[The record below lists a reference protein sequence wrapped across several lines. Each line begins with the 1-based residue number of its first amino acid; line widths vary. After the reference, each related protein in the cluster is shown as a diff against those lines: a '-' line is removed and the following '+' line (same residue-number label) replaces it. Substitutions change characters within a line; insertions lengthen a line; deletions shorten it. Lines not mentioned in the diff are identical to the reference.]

1 MDYIYDIETYPNC
14 FSFVALAADKSEFV
28 QFECSQ
34 RKNQAADL
42 FSFLDKLR
50 EHGHRMVGFNNIG
63 FDYPV
68 VHDLLSVRE
77 KAVTVSGKAVAV
89 RAYKKAKELIN
100 SDEKFE
106 HIIRTADEHVPQI
119 DLYKIH
125 HFDNKARAT
134 SLKMLQFNMRSD
146 TIEDLP
152 FEVGTQLSDE
162 QIDTLLSYNKHDVI
176 RTLDFYNESKS
187 ALKFREEL
195 TQKYGRNFLNHN
207 DTKIGKDYFIMRL
220 EEELPG
226 SCYSYDNKGR
236 RSINQT
242 KRKSINVK
250 ECLFDYYDFH
260 RPEFQ
265 AVFDWFAK
273 QKISETKGVFSEI
286 DESDL
291 GDVAQY
297 AQLYTKRKK
306 FPRVPSF
313 EDIDDFKQ
321 QHPLG
326 WVEKVELKAKKKGEV
341 QHSHWMCWK
350 EADNLNVIV
359 DDFRFDFGTGGI
371 HGSLENTI
379 VEADDDNIIVDADVS
394 SMYPNIAIAN
404 RVYPKH
410 LSEKFCDIYEDVY
423 NQRKS
428 YAKGTAENAMLKLA
442 LNGVYGDSNNQYSP
456 FYDPQYTMSIT
467 INGQLSLCYLA
478 EQLLKIRGMQ
488 IIQVN
493 TDGITVK
500 FPKKY
505 RRWYDTACK
514 QWQENVGLE
523 LEFAEYSKMFIRDV
537 NNYIAVYTNGK
548 TKRKGAY
555 QYEGLGWHQDQG
567 GLIIPKAAEAH
578 MLDGTDIECYIRAN
592 AHRTHDFMM
601 RTKVP
606 RSSRLVL
613 VQEDGSEVQQQNIC
627 RYYASINGGKL
638 IKIMPALT
646 PDGDARRIGIDT
658 DYLLKTCN
666 NMEDFSNDID
676 YSYYVDAAKKLLIN
690 NTENEGVDQT
700 EVTYL

>member
-1 MDYIYDIETYPNC
+1 MDFIYDIETYPTC
-14 FSFVALAADKSEFV
+14 FSFTAIAADKSETV
-28 QFECSQ
+28 VYECST
-34 RKNQAADL
+34 RKNQIADV
-42 FSFLDKLR
+42 FAFLDRLR
-50 EHGHRMVGFNNIG
+50 TEQHRMVGFNNIG

-77 KAVTVSGKAVAV
+77 KAPTVSGKAVAV
-89 RAYKKAKELIN
+89 RAYKKAMELIR
-100 SDEKFE
+100 SEEKFE
-106 HIIRTADEHVPQI
+106 HIIRTADEHVPQL

-134 SLKMLQFNMRSD
+134 SLKMLQFNMKSD

-152 FEVGTQLSDE
+152 FDVGIALTDE
-162 QIDTLLSYNKHDVI
+162 QIDVLLKYNLHDVL
-176 RTLDFYNESKS
+176 RTLDFYNASKD
-187 ALKFREEL
+187 LIKFREEL

-226 SCYSYDNKGR
+226 SCYKYDNKGR
-236 RSINQT
+236 RTINQT
-242 KRKSINVK
+242 KRKQIK
-250 ECLFDYYDFH
+250 IADCLFDYYDFN
-260 RPEFQ
+260 RPEFI
-265 AVFDWFAK
+265 AVQEWFSR

-286 DESDL
+286 DEADL

-297 AQLYTKRKK
+297 AQMYTKRKK
-306 FPRVPSF
+306 FPRTPSF

-326 WVEKVELKAKKKGEV
+326 WTEQIELKAKKKGET

-379 VEADDDNIIVDADVS
+379 VREDDTHIIIDADVA

-404 RVYPKH
+404 RVYPEH

-467 INGQLSLCYLA
+467 INGQLSLCLLA
-478 EQLLKIRGMQ
+478 EQLLRIKGLSL
-488 IIQVN
+488 IQVN

-500 FPKKY
+500 LPRKY
-505 RRWYDTACK
+505 RHWYNMTCK
-514 QWQENVGLE
+514 HWQQQVGLQ
-523 LEFAEYSKMFIRDV
+523 LEFAEYSAMYLRDV

-548 TKRKGAY
+548 VKRKGAY

-567 GLIIPKAAEAH
+567 GLIIPRAAEAH
-578 MLDGTDIECYIRAN
+578 MLDGVDIETFIRN
-592 AHRTHDFMM
+592 HENIYDFMM

-613 VQEDGSEVQQQNIC
+613 VQEDGTEIQQQNIC

-638 IKIMPALT
+638 IKIMPPLM
-646 PDGDARRIGIDT
+646 PDAEPRRIGIDT

-666 NMEDFSNDID
+666 NMADFGNDID
-676 YSYYVDAAKKLLIN
+676 YQYYVDAAQKLLIN
-690 NTENEGVDQT
+690 NSVDI
-700 EVTYL
+700 EEMAAL

>member
-1 MDYIYDIETYPNC
+1 MDFLYDIETFPTC
-14 FSFVALAADKSEFV
+14 FSFTAIAADKSEMV
-28 QFECSQ
+28 VYECST
-34 RKNQAADL
+34 RKNQVADL
-42 FSFLDKLR
+42 FAFLDRLR
-50 EHGHRMVGFNNIG
+50 TEQRRMVGFNNIG

-68 VHDLLSVRE
+68 VHDLLSVRD
-77 KAVTVSGKAVAV
+77 KAPTVSGKAVAM
-89 RAYKKAKELIN
+89 RAYKKAMELIR
-100 SDEKFE
+100 SEEKFE
-106 HIIRTADEHVPQI
+106 HLIRTADEHVPQL

-134 SLKMLQFNMRSD
+134 SLKMLQFNMKSD

-152 FEVGTQLSDE
+152 FDVGIVLTDE
-162 QIDTLLSYNKHDVI
+162 QIDVLLKYNLHDVM
-176 RTLDFYNESKS
+176 RTLDFYNASKD
-187 ALKFREEL
+187 LIKFREEL

-226 SCYSYDNKGR
+226 SCYKYDNKGKR
-236 RSINQT
+236 NINQT
-242 KRKSINVK
+242 KRKQIK
-250 ECLFDYYDFH
+250 IADCLFDYYDFN
-260 RPEFQ
+260 RPEFI
-265 AVFDWFAK
+265 AVQEWFSR

-286 DESDL
+286 DEADL

-297 AQLYTKRKK
+297 AQMYIKRKK
-306 FPRVPSF
+306 FTRTPSF

-321 QHPLG
+321 QYPLG
-326 WVEKVELKAKKKGEV
+326 WTEQVELKAKKKGES
-341 QHSHWMCWK
+341 QQSHWMCWK

-359 DDFRFDFGTGGI
+359 DGFRFDFGTGGI

-379 VEADDDNIIVDADVS
+379 VREDDTHIIIDADVA
-394 SMYPNIAIAN
+394 SMYPNIAIVN
-404 RVYPKH
+404 RVYPEH

-428 YAKGTAENAMLKLA
+428 YVKGTAENAMLKLA

-467 INGQLSLCYLA
+467 INGQLSLCLLA
-478 EQLLKIRGMQ
+478 EQLLRIKGLSL
-488 IIQVN
+488 IQVN

-500 FPKKY
+500 LPRKY
-505 RRWYDTACK
+505 RHWYNMTCK
-514 QWQENVGLE
+514 YWQQQVGLQ
-523 LEFAEYSKMFIRDV
+523 LEFAEYSAMYLRDV

-548 TKRKGAY
+548 VKRKGAY

-567 GLIIPKAAEAH
+567 GLIISRAAEAH
-578 MLDGTDIECYIRAN
+578 MLDGVDIETFIRN
-592 AHRTHDFMM
+592 HENTYDFMM

-613 VQEDGSEVQQQNIC
+613 VQEDGTEVRQQNIC

-638 IKIMPALT
+638 IKIMPPLM
-646 PDGDARRIGIDT
+646 PDAEPRRIGIDT

-666 NMEDFSNDID
+666 NMADFGNDID
-676 YSYYVDAAKKLLIN
+676 YQYYVDAAQKLLIN
-690 NTENEGVDQT
+690 NSVDI
-700 EVTYL
+700 EEMVAI

>member
-1 MDYIYDIETYPNC
+1 MDFIFDIETYPNC
-14 FSFVALAADKSEFV
+14 FSFIAVAADKSEKV
-28 QFECSQ
+28 TYECST
-34 RKNQAADL
+34 RKNQVADL
-42 FSFLDKLR
+42 FAFLDRLR
-50 EHGHRMVGFNNIG
+50 TEQHRMVGFNNIG

-68 VHDLLSVRE
+68 LHDLLSVRE
-77 KAVTVSGKAVAV
+77 KAVGVSGKAVAV
-89 RAYKKAKELIN
+89 RAYKKAMALIG
-100 SDEKFE
+100 SEEKFE
-106 HIIRTADEHVPQI
+106 HIIRTNDEHVPQI

-134 SLKMLQFNMRSD
+134 SLKMLQFNMKSD

-152 FEVGTQLSDE
+152 FDVGTALSDD
-162 QIDTLLSYNKHDVI
+162 QIDTLLKYNEHDVL
-176 RTLDFYNESKS
+176 RTLDFYNASKD
-187 ALKFREEL
+187 LIKFREEL

-226 SCYSYDNKGR
+226 SCYKYDNKGR

-242 KRKSINVK
+242 KRKQIK
-250 ECLFDYYDFH
+250 IADCLFDYYDFD
-260 RPEFQ
+260 RPEFIS
-265 AVFDWFAK
+265 VHEWFAK

-286 DESDL
+286 DEADL
-291 GDVAQY
+291 GAVAQH
-297 AQLYTKRKK
+297 AQMYTKRKK
-306 FPRVPSF
+306 FPRTPSF

-326 WVEKVELKAKKKGEV
+326 WTEQVELKAKKKGET
-341 QHSHWMCWK
+341 QYSHWMCWN
-350 EADNLNVIV
+350 EADNLNVVV
-359 DDFRFDFGTGGI
+359 DGFRFDFGTGGI

-379 VEADDDNIIVDADVS
+379 VREDDDYTIIDADVA

-404 RVYPKH
+404 RVYPEH

-467 INGQLSLCYLA
+467 INGQLSLCLLA
-478 EQLLKIRGMQ
+478 EKLLRIKGLSL
-488 IIQVN
+488 IQVN

-500 FPKKY
+500 LPRKY
-505 RRWYDTACK
+505 RRWYDTTCK
-514 QWQENVGLE
+514 IWQEQVGLQ
-523 LEFAEYSKMFIRDV
+523 LEFAEYSAMYLRDV

-548 TKRKGAY
+548 VKRKGAY

-567 GLIIPKAAEAH
+567 GLIIPRAAEAH
-578 MLDGTDIECYIRAN
+578 MLDGVDIENFIRN
-592 AHRTHDFMM
+592 HDNIYDFMM

-613 VQEDGSEVQQQNIC
+613 VQEDGTEVQQQNIC
-627 RYYASINGGKL
+627 RYYASVNGGKL
-638 IKIMPALT
+638 IKIMPPLT
-646 PDGDARRIGIDT
+646 PEAEPRRIGIDT

-666 NMEDFSNDID
+666 NMSDFDNDID
-676 YSYYVDAAKKLLIN
+676 YQYYVDAAQKLLIN
-690 NTENEGVDQT
+690 NSVDI
-700 EVTYL
+700 EEMMAL

>member
-1 MDYIYDIETYPNC
+1 MDFIFDIETYPNC
-14 FSFVALAADKSEFV
+14 FSFIAIAADKSEKV
-28 QFECSQ
+28 VYECST

-42 FSFLDKLR
+42 FAFLDRLR
-50 EHGHRMVGFNNIG
+50 AEQHRMVGFNNIG

-68 VHDLLSVRE
+68 IHDLLSVRD

-89 RAYKKAKELIN
+89 RAYKKAMALIG

-106 HIIRTADEHVPQI
+106 HIVRTADEHVQQV

-134 SLKMLQFNMRSD
+134 SLKMLQFNMKSD

-152 FEVGTQLSDE
+152 FDVGTALMDA
-162 QIDTLLSYNKHDVI
+162 QIDVLLHYNEHDVL
-176 RTLDFYNESKS
+176 RTLDFYNASKD
-187 ALKFREEL
+187 LIKFREEL
-195 TQKYGRNFLNHN
+195 TQKYGRSFINHN

-226 SCYSYDNKGR
+226 SCYKYDNKGKR
-236 RSINQT
+236 TINQT
-242 KRKSINVK
+242 KRKQIK
-250 ECLFDYYDFH
+250 IADCLFDYYDFN
-260 RPEFQ
+260 RPEFI
-265 AVFDWFAK
+265 AVQEWFSR

-286 DESDL
+286 DEADL

-297 AQLYTKRKK
+297 AQMYTKRKK
-306 FPRVPSF
+306 FPRTPSF

-326 WVEKVELKAKKKGEV
+326 WNEQVELKAKKKGET

-359 DDFRFDFGTGGI
+359 DGFRFDFGTGGI

-379 VEADDDNIIVDADVS
+379 VREDDTHIIIDADVA

-404 RVYPKH
+404 RVYPEH

-467 INGQLSLCYLA
+467 INGQLSLCLLA
-478 EQLLKIRGMQ
+478 EKLLRIKGLSL
-488 IIQVN
+488 IQVN

-500 FPKKY
+500 LPRKY
-505 RRWYDTACK
+505 RHWYNMTCK
-514 QWQENVGLE
+514 LWQEQVGLQ
-523 LEFAEYSKMFIRDV
+523 LEFAEYSAMYLRDV

-548 TKRKGAY
+548 VKRKGAY

-567 GLIIPKAAEAH
+567 GLIIPRAAEAH
-578 MLDGTDIECYIRAN
+578 MLDGVDIETFIRN
-592 AHRTHDFMM
+592 HENTYDFMM

-613 VQEDGSEVQQQNIC
+613 VQEDGTEVQQQNIC

-638 IKIMPALT
+638 IKIMPPLM
-646 PDGDARRIGIDT
+646 PDAEPRKIGIDT
-658 DYLLKTCN
+658 DYTLKTCN
-666 NMEDFSNDID
+666 NMADFGNDVD
-676 YSYYVDAAKKLLIN
+676 YQYYVDAARKLLIN
-690 NTENEGVDQT
+690 NSVDI
-700 EVTYL
+700 EEMVAI

>member
-1 MDYIYDIETYPNC
+1 MDFIFDIETYPNC
-14 FSFVALAADKSEFV
+14 FSFIAVAADKSEKV
-28 QFECSQ
+28 TYECST
-34 RKNQAADL
+34 RKNQVADL
-42 FSFLDKLR
+42 FAFLDRLR
-50 EHGHRMVGFNNIG
+50 AEQHRMVGFNNIG

-68 VHDLLSVRE
+68 LHDLLSVRE
-77 KAVTVSGKAVAV
+77 KAVGVSGKAVAV
-89 RAYKKAKELIN
+89 RAYKKAMALIG
-100 SDEKFE
+100 SEEKFE
-106 HIIRTADEHVPQI
+106 HIVRTADEHVPQI

-134 SLKMLQFNMRSD
+134 SLKMLQFNMKSN

-152 FEVGTQLSDE
+152 FDVGTALSDD
-162 QIDTLLSYNKHDVI
+162 QIDTLLKYNLHDVL
-176 RTLDFYNESKS
+176 RTLDFYNASKD
-187 ALKFREEL
+187 LIKFREEL

-226 SCYSYDNKGR
+226 SCYKYDNKGR

-242 KRKSINVK
+242 KRKQIK
-250 ECLFDYYDFH
+250 IADCLFDYYDFN
-260 RPEFQ
+260 RPEFI
-265 AVFDWFAK
+265 AVQEWFSR

-286 DESDL
+286 DEADL

-297 AQLYTKRKK
+297 AQMYTKRKK
-306 FPRVPSF
+306 FPRTPSF

-326 WVEKVELKAKKKGEV
+326 WTEQVELKAKKKGET

-359 DDFRFDFGTGGI
+359 DGFRFDFGTGGI

-379 VEADDDNIIVDADVS
+379 VREDDTHIIIDADVA

-404 RVYPKH
+404 RVYPEH

-428 YAKGTAENAMLKLA
+428 YAKNTAENAMLKLA

-467 INGQLSLCYLA
+467 INGQLSLCLLA
-478 EQLLKIRGMQ
+478 EQLLRIKGLSL
-488 IIQVN
+488 IQVN

-500 FPKKY
+500 LPRKY
-505 RRWYDTACK
+505 RRWYDTTCK
-514 QWQENVGLE
+514 IWQEQVGLQ
-523 LEFAEYSKMFIRDV
+523 LEFAEYSAMYLRDV

-548 TKRKGAY
+548 VKRKGAY

-567 GLIIPKAAEAH
+567 GLIIPRAAEAH
-578 MLDGTDIECYIRAN
+578 MLDGVDIETFIRN
-592 AHRTHDFMM
+592 HENIYDFMM

-613 VQEDGSEVQQQNIC
+613 VQEDGTEVQQQNIC

-638 IKIMPALT
+638 IKIMPPLT
-646 PDGDARRIGIDT
+646 PEAEPRRIGIDT

-666 NMEDFSNDID
+666 NMADFGNDID
-676 YSYYVDAAKKLLIN
+676 YQYYVDAAQKLLIN
-690 NTENEGVDQT
+690 NSVDI
-700 EVTYL
+700 EEMAAL

>member
-1 MDYIYDIETYPNC
+1 MDFIFDIETYPNC
-14 FSFVALAADKSEFV
+14 FSFIAIAADKSEKV
-28 QFECSQ
+28 VYECST

-42 FSFLDKLR
+42 FAFLDRLR
-50 EHGHRMVGFNNIG
+50 AEQHRMVGFNNIG

-68 VHDLLSVRE
+68 IHDLLSVRD

-89 RAYKKAKELIN
+89 RAYRKAMALIG

-106 HIIRTADEHVPQI
+106 HIVRTADEHVQQV

-134 SLKMLQFNMRSD
+134 SLKMLQFNMKSD

-152 FEVGTQLSDE
+152 FDVGTALMDA
-162 QIDTLLSYNKHDVI
+162 QIDVLLHYNEHDVL
-176 RTLDFYNESKS
+176 RTLDFYNASKD
-187 ALKFREEL
+187 LIKFREEL
-195 TQKYGRNFLNHN
+195 TQKYGRSFINHN

-226 SCYSYDNKGR
+226 SCYQYDAKGR
-236 RSINQT
+236 RTINQT
-242 KRKSINVK
+242 KRKSIK
-250 ECLFDYYDFH
+250 IADCLFDYYDFA
-260 RPEFQ
+260 RPEFV
-265 AVFDWFAK
+265 AVQEWFAK

-297 AQLYTKRKK
+297 AQMYTKRKK
-306 FPRVPSF
+306 FPRTPSF

-326 WVEKVELKAKKKGEV
+326 WTEQIELKAKKKGEV

-359 DDFRFDFGTGGI
+359 DGFRFDFGTGGI

-379 VEADDDNIIVDADVS
+379 VREDDTHIIIDADVA

-404 RVYPKH
+404 RVYPEH

-467 INGQLSLCYLA
+467 INGQLSLCLLA
-478 EQLLKIRGMQ
+478 EKLLRIKGLSL
-488 IIQVN
+488 IQVN

-500 FPKKY
+500 LPRKY

-514 QWQENVGLE
+514 LWQEQVGLQ
-523 LEFAEYSKMFIRDV
+523 LEFAEYSAMYLRDV

-548 TKRKGAY
+548 VKRKGAY

-567 GLIIPKAAEAH
+567 GLIIPRAAEAH
-578 MLDGTDIECYIRAN
+578 MLDGVDIETFIRN
-592 AHRTHDFMM
+592 HENTYDFMM

-613 VQEDGSEVQQQNIC
+613 VQEDGTEVQQQNIC

-638 IKIMPALT
+638 IKIMPPLT
-646 PDGDARRIGIDT
+646 PDAEPRRIGIDT

-666 NMEDFSNDID
+666 NMADFGNDID
-676 YSYYVDAAKKLLIN
+676 YQYYVDAAQKLLIN
-690 NTENEGVDQT
+690 NSVDI
-700 EVTYL
+700 EEMAAL